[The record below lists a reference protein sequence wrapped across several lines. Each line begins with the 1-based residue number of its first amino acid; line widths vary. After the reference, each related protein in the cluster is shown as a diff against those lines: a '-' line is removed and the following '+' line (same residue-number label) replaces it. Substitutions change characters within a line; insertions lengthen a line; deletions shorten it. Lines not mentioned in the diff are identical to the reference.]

1 MVMRVAE
8 GRGGG
13 LGLAAEGAA
22 SVGAGEE
29 AEAAAAAAAAGWAGA
44 ETGLWAA
51 ESDTDAKQI
60 TAGAI
65 TFHCP
70 PMKQNLSVFSHQHI

>member
-13 LGLAAEGAA
+13 LGLAAEGAT
-22 SVGAGEE
+22 SDGAGEE
-29 AEAAAAAAAAGWAGA
+29 AEAAAGWAGA

-51 ESDTDAKQI
+51 ESDTDTSRLENK
-60 TAGAI
+60 
-65 TFHCP
+65 
-70 PMKQNLSVFSHQHI
+70 

>member
-13 LGLAAEGAA
+13 LGLAVEGAT

-29 AEAAAAAAAAGWAGA
+29 AAAAAAVEGWVGS

-51 ESDTDAKQI
+51 ESDTDTSRLESK
-60 TAGAI
+60 
-65 TFHCP
+65 
-70 PMKQNLSVFSHQHI
+70 

>member
-13 LGLAAEGAA
+13 PGLAAEGAT
-22 SVGAGEE
+22 SDGAGEE
-29 AEAAAAAAAAGWAGA
+29 AEAAVAAAAAGWAGA

-51 ESDTDAKQI
+51 ESDTDTSRLENK
-60 TAGAI
+60 
-65 TFHCP
+65 
-70 PMKQNLSVFSHQHI
+70 

>member
-13 LGLAAEGAA
+13 LGLAEEGAT

-29 AEAAAAAAAAGWAGA
+29 AEAEAAVAGWAGA

-51 ESDTDAKQI
+51 ESDTDTSRLESK
-60 TAGAI
+60 
-65 TFHCP
+65 
-70 PMKQNLSVFSHQHI
+70 